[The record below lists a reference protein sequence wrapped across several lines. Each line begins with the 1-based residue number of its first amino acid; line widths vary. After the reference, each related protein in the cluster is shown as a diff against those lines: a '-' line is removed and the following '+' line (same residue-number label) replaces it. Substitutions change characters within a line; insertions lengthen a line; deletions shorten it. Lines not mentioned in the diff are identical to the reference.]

1 MNKGEYY
8 GRLAIEKTE
17 RLEREIGRIR
27 SGAETDVRGY
37 ATQTTSETLS
47 SSSADGSI
55 VKKIRWTV
63 LRKTGAQIKIV
74 FASAA
79 GSAVKIKITLNG
91 EVKIDEPLRGE
102 TATLHVSGTLP
113 EGGNEV
119 EVTATSDVPFDATLS
134 ATFYGYYE
142 IYPVKS
148 RLSRVG
154 NDCVGL
160 LTDGTFGVYD
170 LTGFKK
176 TFEFYGAECA
186 SAAKLANGDYCLAA
200 ATARRGAEIYLLD
213 SAGKP
218 KRTFSLGKGYTS
230 FAVRANGGGA
240 IAYGAKKF
248 RLCETTVT
256 ESGVTENSTAIR
268 CAEVSYGESDTVKAL
283 GVVNPYGYA
292 YAYEVE

>member
-1 MNKGEYY
+1 M
-8 GRLAIEKTE
+8 
-17 RLEREIGRIR
+17 
-27 SGAETDVRGY
+27 S
-37 ATQTTSETLS
+37 
-47 SSSADGSI
+47 
-55 VKKIRWTV
+55 
-63 LRKTGAQIKIV
+63 
-74 FASAA
+74 
-79 GSAVKIKITLNG
+79 
-91 EVKIDEPLRGE
+91 
-102 TATLHVSGTLP
+102 
-113 EGGNEV
+113 
-119 EVTATSDVPFDATLS
+119 VPFDATLS

-170 LTGFKK
+170 LTDFKK
-176 TFEFYGAECA
+176 AFEFYGAECA

-218 KRTFSLGKGYTS
+218 KRVFSLGKGYTS
-230 FAVRANGGGA
+230 FAVRDSGGGA

-248 RLCETTVT
+248 RLREIVVT
-256 ESGVTENSTAIR
+256 ESGVTENPTAIR
-268 CAEVSYGESDTVKAL
+268 CAEVSYGESETVKAL